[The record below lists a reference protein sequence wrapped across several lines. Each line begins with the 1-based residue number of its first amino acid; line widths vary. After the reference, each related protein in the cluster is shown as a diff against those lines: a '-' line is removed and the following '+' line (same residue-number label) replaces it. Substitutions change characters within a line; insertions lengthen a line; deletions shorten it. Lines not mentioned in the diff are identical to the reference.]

1 MLQLFYFLDRVRYNS
16 RNKKQNEFNG
26 LFNVIKFAPI
36 KKRRR

>member
-26 LFNVIKFAPI
+26 LFNGIKFAPI
-36 KKRRR
+36 KKIHR